1 MNDYGANYS
10 TLIDEKASE
19 QAKAAMKKIG
29 IIKKNVF

>member
-19 QAKAAMKKIG
+19 QAKEAMKK
-29 IIKKNVF
+29 NSDY

>member
-19 QAKAAMKKIG
+19 QAKAAMKK
-29 IIKKNVF
+29 NRDY